1 MKITKYKAR
10 IIIVAVFAITLAVF
24 IGGIFLNQKPIDEL
38 SKKPVK
44 KIAVTADEMA
54 DYKQKIGSNM
64 DIKKAIVIIF
74 NTADECQTFI
84 DQNGSKDNVLSLGKG
99 IIPQMQE
106 QNGEKYFNV
115 VGNAV
120 FEPIF
125 DTLKD
130 GEFSKGPVEFGGMY
144 CYFKKLKTYKITEN
158 DEDLKAFIRNEK
170 SMKKVGE

>member
-1 MKITKYKAR
+1 MANNKAR
-10 IIIVAVFAITLAVF
+10 IIVVSVCVIILAV
-24 IGGIFLNQKPIDEL
+24 ILGGIILNQKPIDEL

-44 KIAVTADEMA
+44 KIEVTADEMA
-54 DYKQKIGSNM
+54 SYKQKIGSNM
-64 DIKKAIVIIF
+64 DIKKGIVIIF

-84 DQNGSKDNVLSLGKG
+84 DQNGSKDKVLELGKG

-120 FEPIF
+120 FEPIY
-125 DTLKD
+125 DVLKD
-130 GEFSKGPVEFGGMY
+130 GEFSKVPVEFGGMY
-144 CYFKKLKTYKITEN
+144 CYFKKLTTYKITEN
-158 DEDLKAFIRNEK
+158 EKDLKAFIRNEK

>member
-1 MKITKYKAR
+1 MTKNKTS
-10 IIIVAVFAITLAVF
+10 IIVVAVCVIILSVIF
-24 IGGIFLNQKPIDEL
+24 GGIILNQKPIDEL

-44 KIAVTADEMA
+44 KIEVTANEMA

-74 NTADECQTFI
+74 NTKEECQTFI

-106 QNGEKYFNV
+106 QNGEKYYNI

-125 DTLKD
+125 ETMKD
-130 GEFSKGPVEFGGMY
+130 GEFLKEPVEFGGMY
-144 CYFKKLKTYKITEN
+144 CYFKKLNTYKITEN
-158 DEDLKAFIRNEK
+158 ENDLKAFIRNEK
-170 SMKKVGE
+170 SMQKVGE

>member
-1 MKITKYKAR
+1 MAKNKAR
-10 IIIVAVFAITLAVF
+10 IIVVCLCTIILAVI
-24 IGGIFLNQKPIDEL
+24 IGGIFLNQKPKDEL

-44 KIAVTADEMA
+44 KIEVTADEMA

-64 DIKKAIVIIF
+64 DIKKAIVIFF
-74 NTADECQTFI
+74 NTKDECQTFI
-84 DQNGSKDNVLSLGKG
+84 EQNGSKDNVLSMGKG

-106 QNGEKYFNV
+106 QNGEKYYNV

-125 DTLKD
+125 ETLKD
-130 GEFSKGPVEFGGMY
+130 GEFSKEPVEFGGMY
-144 CYFKKLKTYKITEN
+144 CYFKKLNTYRITEN